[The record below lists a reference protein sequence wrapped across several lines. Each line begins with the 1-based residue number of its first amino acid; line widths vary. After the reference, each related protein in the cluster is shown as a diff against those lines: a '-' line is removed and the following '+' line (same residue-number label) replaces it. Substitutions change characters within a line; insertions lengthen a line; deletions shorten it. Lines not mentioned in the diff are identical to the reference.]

1 MNDLMA
7 LVAIF
12 TGLCL
17 VLGLAGWASDC
28 WLDRN
33 KDVLPPPDPTCERDG
48 SIESFYRRNGS
59 M

>member
-1 MNDLMA
+1 MNDFMA

-17 VLGLAGWASDC
+17 VLGLAGWAIEA
-28 WLDRN
+28 WQEP
-33 KDVLPPPDPTCERDG
+33 DVLPPPDPTCERDG

-59 M
+59 I